1 LGKFFRDLGKDKKK
15 LDEKDKPKLCS
26 CGCGRPVGE
35 GLHFLSQYCYHNKT
49 NDEGS
54 DGRRK
59 SPSNGKGSAN

>member
-1 LGKFFRDLGKDKKK
+1 MNEKDK
-15 LDEKDKPKLCS
+15 KPKLCS

-35 GLHFLSQYCYHNKT
+35 GLNFLSQYCYHNKT

-59 SPSNGKGSAN
+59 YPSNGKGSAN